1 MSNSSF
7 ASKSERHMNQ
17 YAPTPKPQFTITV
30 PRIVIEIE
38 IPVALRLGDFI
49 VEHSPPD
56 KALMALGHQ
65 LQNISPPEK
74 D

>member
-1 MSNSSF
+1 
-7 ASKSERHMNQ
+7 MNQ
-17 YAPTPKPQFTITV
+17 MSIPTFARPDRMTNFPKPQFTIIV

-49 VEHSPPD
+49 VENSPPD

-65 LQNISPPEK
+65 LQNICPPEK